1 MNYAPNM
8 TLVRLKTPKDLI
20 TYNKIHFPQQ
30 QKTQIKPNTNQ
41 HALTREKTQLVPYHK
56 TIWHVYYFNGEIG
69 FCQQIFVKDKIILL
83 VFTQKI

>member
-30 QKTQIKPNTNQ
+30 QKTQIKPNTNNM
-41 HALTREKTQLVPYHK
+41 R
-56 TIWHVYYFNGEIG
+56 
-69 FCQQIFVKDKIILL
+69 
-83 VFTQKI
+83 